1 MSGLRRLS
9 LPDDVGE
16 GLVGRLRGGLRG
28 ARRAPVGGV
37 DPWTGGERGERV
49 RVHLGCRD
57 LTNKHVTT
65 TNNKTTTLTLSD
77 FFSSLLGYLP
87 PVFRLELLP
96 SPCESP
102 PVCWS
107 LPWVSEEEWC
117 LELEGEV

>member
-57 LTNKHVTT
+57 LTNKHVN
-65 TNNKTTTLTLSD
+65 NNKQQDNNTHSLRLLLLSA
-77 FFSSLLGYLP
+77 GIP
-87 PVFRLELLP
+87 APCLP
-96 SPCESP
+96 SRAP
-102 PVCWS
+102 P
-107 LPWVSEEEWC
+107 LPV
-117 LELEGEV
+117 